1 MTKAQRTS
9 DDLTCVMRG
18 FTRGLG
24 LWASTPFVL
33 FLIYSGA
40 RVCPKLSWGSP
51 REMPL
56 FIVFA
61 VATVGV
67 LIAWRWELLGGA
79 IAVVCAIAINAL
91 VYLGAGRALFYA
103 ALMNSV
109 PFFVAG
115 VLFLTCYWRTRQ
127 AQP

>member
-1 MTKAQRTS
+1 
-9 DDLTCVMRG
+9 
-18 FTRGLG
+18 LG

-40 RVCPKLSWGSP
+40 RACPKLSWSSP
-51 REMPL
+51 QGMPL

-61 VATVGV
+61 MATVGV
-67 LIAWRWELLGGA
+67 LIAWRWEMIGGA
-79 IAVVCAIAINAL
+79 IAMVCAIVINAL
-91 VYLGAGRALFYA
+91 IYLGSGRALFYA

-115 VLFLTCYWRTRQ
+115 VLFLTCYWRARRTQ
-127 AQP
+127 L

>member
-1 MTKAQRTS
+1 MTTAQQTG
-9 DDLTCVMRG
+9 DDLTYVMRG
-18 FTRGLG
+18 FARALG

-40 RVCPKLSWGSP
+40 KVCPKFSWSSP

-56 FIVFA
+56 FIIFV

-67 LIAWRWELLGGA
+67 LIAWRWELTGGA
-79 IAVVCAIAINAL
+79 IAMVCAIAINAL
-91 VYLGAGRALFYA
+91 VYLGSGHALFYA

-115 VLFLTCYWRTRQ
+115 VLFLACYWRTRQ
-127 AQP
+127 TQL